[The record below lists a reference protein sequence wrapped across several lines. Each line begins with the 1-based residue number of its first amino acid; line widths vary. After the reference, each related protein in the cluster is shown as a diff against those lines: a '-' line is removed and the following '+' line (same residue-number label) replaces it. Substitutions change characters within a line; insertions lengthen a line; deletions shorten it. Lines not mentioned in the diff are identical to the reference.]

1 MIPVTDTV
9 RSRSVPFVNVAII
22 LACIGVFVYELT
34 LSAVDINAFFLDY
47 GVIPR
52 EITDWV
58 QSPSGLR
65 EPSTVIT
72 SAFVHGGW
80 LHLIGNMLYLWV
92 FGDNVEDALGHVWYA
107 LFYVLA
113 AAGAVAVQVAVD
125 TNEFIPMIGAS
136 GAIAGV
142 LGAYLVLYPRAT
154 VGAVIPLLW
163 FFGPI
168 PMPAVL
174 LIGFWFLM
182 QVFAGAASIGGDAT
196 GVSEGVAVF
205 AHIGGFVFGF
215 VVVLALRPMI
225 KRRPY
230 ESVKR
235 RRRRDVW

>member
-34 LSAVDINAFFLDY
+34 LSAVDINEFFVDY
-47 GVIPR
+47 GVIPQQLA
-52 EITDWV
+52 DWV
-58 QSPSGLR
+58 EKPSGLG
-65 EPSTVIT
+65 EPSTVFT
-72 SAFVHGGW
+72 AAFVHGGW

-107 LFYVLA
+107 LFYVFA
-113 AAGAVAVQVAVD
+113 ATGAVALQVAVNTD
-125 TNEFIPMIGAS
+125 EFIPMIGAS

-182 QVFAGAASIGGDAT
+182 QIFAGAASIGGDAT
-196 GVSEGVAVF
+196 GVSGGVAVF
-205 AHIGGFVFGF
+205 AHIGGFVVGF
-215 VVVLALRPMI
+215 AVVLVLRPLI
-225 KRRPY
+225 RRRPY
-230 ESVKR
+230 ESVRR